1 MATTSSS
8 VLLSNP
14 FSPPRPHHHR
24 FTPKTQT
31 HLTIRHH
38 PTPNPTSIL
47 SCNSVLRCCSFRNS
61 KFQLRTSM
69 GDTAKKT
76 SEDDDEDEALVVGE
90 DSAFFDLAR
99 QKISSWLL
107 FSLVLG
113 VVLFVLDFAW
123 IDNSGLGLGN
133 AFIHAVSEL
142 SDSPEVSS
150 LFFFCG
156 FRLSFYAFPSIC
168 LLRTRRE

>member
-1 MATTSSS
+1 
-8 VLLSNP
+8 
-14 FSPPRPHHHR
+14 
-24 FTPKTQT
+24 
-31 HLTIRHH
+31 
-38 PTPNPTSIL
+38 
-47 SCNSVLRCCSFRNS
+47 
-61 KFQLRTSM
+61 M
-69 GDTAKKT
+69 GDTGKKT

-113 VVLFVLDFAW
+113 VVLFALDFAW

-156 FRLSFYAFPSIC
+156 FCLSFYAFPSIC

>member
-1 MATTSSS
+1 
-8 VLLSNP
+8 
-14 FSPPRPHHHR
+14 
-24 FTPKTQT
+24 
-31 HLTIRHH
+31 
-38 PTPNPTSIL
+38 
-47 SCNSVLRCCSFRNS
+47 
-61 KFQLRTSM
+61 M

-76 SEDDDEDEALVVGE
+76 SKDDEDEAVVVGE

-150 LFFFCG
+150 LFFFSWV
-156 FRLSFYAFPSIC
+156 SFESLRFSIY
-168 LLRTRRE
+168 LLAENS

>member
-1 MATTSSS
+1 
-8 VLLSNP
+8 
-14 FSPPRPHHHR
+14 
-24 FTPKTQT
+24 
-31 HLTIRHH
+31 
-38 PTPNPTSIL
+38 
-47 SCNSVLRCCSFRNS
+47 
-61 KFQLRTSM
+61 M

-76 SEDDDEDEALVVGE
+76 SEDDEDEALLVVGE

-156 FRLSFYAFPSIC
+156 FCLSFYAFPSIC